1 MTWPG
6 FSNQQSTLL
15 LVIALSLLFCNISLP
30 THAAEIKGIV
40 LDPDGYPVPTVKI
53 VVTGVKPGVSETY
66 TDSNGHFALANLQ
79 AGTYRLH
86 VVLHGFTAEPV
97 TVLLDAE
104 DKRDLSLKLQISALS
119 ESLVVSAAQT
129 SLPLSEASSTIT
141 IISGAELDAR
151 QSRTL
156 DNALA
161 FVPGLSI
168 ARNGGLNSLTSLF
181 ARGGESDF
189 MLVLLDGVRINAFG
203 GSLDLAQ
210 IPVVDVDRIE
220 IVRGPQSALFGS
232 DSIGGVIQ
240 IVSRQGNQKRI
251 EGLIEGGSQGT
262 IRARAAASG
271 NTSSWSWNLRLE
283 DTRSNGYTGLAAST
297 GQQVSNDD
305 GRAKHLGFG
314 AGWHSSSGAELRGT
328 GQLSWTERGFPGPY
342 GSNPIGAYI
351 SVDRISRG
359 INTRRQFGLQWTQP
373 WPAVTN
379 KLRQRTALTLTDFD
393 STFTSPFGTSDNKS
407 KRTSVRS
414 QIDAVLTNTLDLSTG
429 FEVQRESARSTFIT
443 DSNFQQIPVQR
454 WLAGYFGELRVSPTS
469 RLSIAAGVRI
479 EQISRDA
486 LASNPSPFAPRPYF
500 NTDTVISVNPK
511 VSLAYLLNRNPSRNQ
526 TKLRIST
533 GTGIRPPDAFEIAFT
548 DNPVLKPE
556 RSRSLD
562 IGIQQILGD
571 GTGSIDATVFIN
583 SYDDL
588 IVTIGNSFRD
598 ASQFRTDN
606 ISNARSS
613 GFELAIG
620 IRPLTSIDLRTSYTW
635 LSTKIIAIDGTNS
648 EVPPPYKVG
657 EALIRRP
664 RNQGSV
670 SLTYTHQRLSG
681 FFEAVFRGKVRDIE
695 PSLGSFGGA
704 FMAAGYR
711 TMSIGGTIQLTPW
724 AQVLARIENFS
735 NTAYEQAFGFPAPGR
750 TAMVGIRVITSR

>member
-6 FSNQQSTLL
+6 FPNQQSTLFL
-15 LVIALSLLFCNISLP
+15 ILVLSLLFCSISLP
-30 THAAEIKGIV
+30 THAAEIRGTV
-40 LDPDGYPVPTVKI
+40 LDPDGYPVPTVRI
-53 VVTGVKPGVSETY
+53 VVTGVKPGISETY
-66 TDSNGHFALANLQ
+66 TDTNGHFTLTNLP
-79 AGTYRLH
+79 AGTYKLR
-86 VVLHGFTAEPV
+86 VVLHGFTAKPV
-97 TVLLDAE
+97 TITVAAE
-104 DKRDLSLKLQISALS
+104 DKRDLSLKLQITALS

-129 SLPLSEASSTIT
+129 GLPLSEASSTIT

-151 QSRTL
+151 QSRTV

-168 ARNGGLNSLTSLF
+168 TRNGGLHSLTSLF
-181 ARGGESDF
+181 TRGGESDF

-203 GSLDLAQ
+203 GSLDLSQ
-210 IPVVDVDRIE
+210 VPVVDVDRIE

-240 IVSRQGNQKRI
+240 IVSRQSTQERI
-251 EGLIEGGSQGT
+251 EGLLEGGSQGT
-262 IRARAAASG
+262 VRARAIASG
-271 NTSSWSWNLRLE
+271 NIGPWSLNLRLE

-305 GRAKHLGFG
+305 GTARHLGFG
-314 AGWHSSSGAELRGT
+314 AGWRSSSGVELRGT

-342 GSNPIGAYI
+342 GSNPIGAYT

-359 INTRRQFGLQWTQP
+359 INTRHQFGLQWTQP
-373 WPAVTN
+373 WSAFTN
-379 KLRQRTALTLTDFD
+379 KLRQRTALTLIDFD

-443 DSNFQQIPVQR
+443 DSNFQQVPVQR
-454 WLAGYFGELRVSPTS
+454 WLVGYFGELRVSPTN
-469 RLSIAAGVRI
+469 RLSIAAGVRV
-479 EQISRDA
+479 EQIRRDA
-486 LASNPSPFAPRPYF
+486 LVSNPSPFAPRPFF
-500 NTDTVISVNPK
+500 NTETVISVNPK
-511 VSLAYLLNRNPSRNQ
+511 VSLAYLLSRNTSSNQ

-533 GTGIRPPDAFEIAFT
+533 GIGIRPPDAFEIAFT
-548 DNPVLKPE
+548 DNPGLKPE

-562 IGIQQILGD
+562 IGIQQTFAG
-571 GTGSIDATVFIN
+571 GTGSIDATMFVN

-588 IVTIGNSFRD
+588 IVTVGNSFRD

-606 ISNARSS
+606 ISNARSN

-620 IRPLTSIDLRTSYTW
+620 IRPLASINLRTSYTW
-635 LSTKIIAIDGTNS
+635 LNTKIIAIDGTNS

-681 FFEAVFRGKVRDIE
+681 FFETVFRGKVRDIE
-695 PSLGSFGGA
+695 PSLGTFGGV
-704 FMAAGYR
+704 FMANGYR
-711 TMSIGGTIQLTPW
+711 TMSIGGAIQLAPW
-724 AQVLARIENFS
+724 AQVLARIENLS
-735 NTAYEQAFGFPAPGR
+735 NTTYEQAFGFPAPGR